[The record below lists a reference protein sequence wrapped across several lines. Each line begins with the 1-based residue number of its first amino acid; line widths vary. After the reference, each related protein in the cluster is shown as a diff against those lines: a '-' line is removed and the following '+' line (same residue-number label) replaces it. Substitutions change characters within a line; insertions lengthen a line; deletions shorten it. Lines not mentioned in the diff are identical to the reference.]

1 MSDEFKPE
9 TTGHFR
15 LFAFDDR
22 RDYLPWILTFLII
35 IAALIQLHIQGRI
48 WWCKWDSPLIIWS
61 SDAWGKHNSQH
72 FFDPYSFTHIL
83 HGFLY
88 FWFLTLIFGKRISLK
103 WLMFFAVFIES
114 AWEILENTN
123 SIIERYRTATLA
135 LDYFGDSV
143 LNSFGDILS
152 CAAGFIIVRKLG
164 FWLSLALFILI
175 EIVLIF
181 WIHDSLLIN
190 IIQLIHPFDA
200 IKSWQSGV

>member
-1 MSDEFKPE
+1 MTDEFKPE
-9 TTGHFR
+9 TNLHFR
-15 LFAFDDR
+15 LFAFDDW
-22 RDYLPWILTFLII
+22 RDYLPYLLVILVI
-35 IAALIQLHIQGRI
+35 IAALLQLYFQGRI
-48 WWCKWDSPLIIWS
+48 LWCKWDSPLYIWS

-72 FFDPYSFTHIL
+72 FLDPYTFTHVL

-88 FWFLTLIFGKRISLK
+88 FWFLTLIFRGRVSLK
-103 WLMFFAVFIES
+103 WLLFFAVALES

-152 CAAGFIIVRKLG
+152 CAAGFIIARKLG

-190 IIQLIHPFDA
+190 IIMLIHPVEA
-200 IKSWQSGV
+200 IKTWQSGG

>member
-1 MSDEFKPE
+1 MTDESKPE
-9 TTGHFR
+9 ANRHFR
-15 LFAFDDR
+15 LFIFDDW
-22 RDYLPWILTFLII
+22 RDFLPWILTFAVI
-35 IAALIQLHIQGRI
+35 IAALFQLHFQGRI
-48 WWCKWDSPLIIWS
+48 RWCKWDSPFIIWS

-88 FWFLTLIFGKRISLK
+88 FWLLTLIFSKRISLK
-103 WLMFFAVFIES
+103 WLLFFAVFIES

-135 LDYFGDSV
+135 LDYYGDSI
-143 LNSFGDILS
+143 LNSCGDILS
-152 CAAGFIIVRKLG
+152 CAFGFIIARKLG
-164 FWLSLALFILI
+164 FLYSLALFVLI
-175 EIVLIF
+175 EIILIL

-200 IKSWQSGV
+200 IKTWQSNV